1 MKMPVALREVFH
13 TPMGI
18 LTFALTCLLLAASL
32 LPLFIM
38 VRTAFMAVGDPLEG
52 TPSEIVL
59 AVASESGLTQQ
70 HTPMT
75 PGLWDD
81 GLGFVRDDGAWE
93 FDEHMDHG
101 AGPGETSTRFVALKA
116 DAAFH
121 FAWEGDLRR
130 YRRMLVEVSGDGD
143 WHIAWRNINGDIA
156 IQDAR
161 ALSSLIVLS
170 PETRQSVSL
179 PLDRR
184 GETFDPIQITGF
196 SLIPQRDGSSWQR
209 VILEPRLFTFANF
222 VDVWRGDNFSR
233 YTFNSLL
240 VAILVTIGSVITSLC
255 AGYAFARSE
264 WKYRGFFWAVVIGS
278 MLIPSQVLLIPAFLI
293 IQHFPLFG
301 GNDLFG
307 QGGIGLLDSYT
318 GLILPNLVMPLGIF
332 LVRQSLLS
340 LPDALEEAAVIDGA
354 SILQLLRY
362 IVAPMLRPI
371 LATVALLAFL
381 FNWNSF
387 IFPLILI
394 QTPEMRTLPVGL
406 ALFSARMEVD
416 WVHLMAASTIT
427 ALPIFIMFL
436 FFQRQLIAGLVHEG
450 VKG

>member
-1 MKMPVALREVFH
+1 MKIPRELRELFG
-13 TPMGI
+13 TMTGI
-18 LTFALTCLLLAASL
+18 IAFAVTSLLLLASL
-32 LPLFIM
+32 YPLIIM
-38 VRTAFMAVGDPLEG
+38 VRTAFMSVGDPIQG
-52 TPSEIVL
+52 TPGEIVL
-59 AVASESGLTQQ
+59 AVANDKGMTQQ
-70 HTPMT
+70 NLPMMA
-75 PGLWDD
+75 GVWDD
-81 GLGFVRDDGAWE
+81 ETGFTQDESTWKYRE
-93 FDEHMDHG
+93 FERVQSE
-101 AGPGETSTRFVALKA
+101 PGDIAATFTAESVG
-116 DAAFH
+116 AAFH
-121 FAWEGDLRR
+121 FTWEGDLRR
-130 YRRMLVEVSGDGD
+130 FREVSIQASGDTY
-143 WHIAWRNINGDIA
+143 WNVAWRNINGDIA
-156 IQDAR
+156 LQPVKSGSDHIYFEPD
-161 ALSSLIVLS
+161 LDLK
-170 PETRQSVSL
+170 VSL
-179 PLDRR
+179 PRQRR
-184 GETFDPIQITGF
+184 GESFDPIQITGF
-196 SLIPQRDGSSWQR
+196 TLIPKYTERFWQK
-209 VILEPRLFTFANF
+209 VTFIPRWFTFANF

-240 VAILVTIGSVITSLC
+240 VAFCVTLGCVVTSLM

-264 WKYRGFFWAVVIGS
+264 WRLRGVFWVVLIGS
-278 MLIPSQVLLIPAFLI
+278 MLIPSQVLLIPSFLI

-307 QGGIGLLDSYT
+307 QGGIGMLDSYS

-340 LPDALEEAAVIDGA
+340 LPDSLEEAAVIDGA

-371 LATVALLAFL
+371 LATIALLAFL
-381 FNWNSF
+381 FNWNAF

-427 ALPIFIMFL
+427 ALPIFLMFL